1 MEGSTEKPR
10 DETSPSLH
18 QVLALEPKGEW
29 AFLGLVFTWE
39 GASRAPQGPKGS
51 DFSIHS
57 APGSTRLPTGHP
69 HQDLS
74 NCRWFPPLTA
84 TPSPSLCSC
93 LALCLEQVLQALLSQ
108 SPPAEPLGLSHCLRA
123 GHTCCLF
130 LLEGR
135 AWLQG
140 PGPTAQHK
148 PAFKEQ
154 PCEAASAREAESRP
168 NRSPPHQWRLP

>member
-1 MEGSTEKPR
+1 MEGSREKPR

-74 NCRWFPPLTA
+74 NCKWFPPLNRHPLA
-84 TPSPSLCSC
+84 KPLFLPRSLPGAGPSGSLVTVTTSRASRPLPLSEGWPHLLPFPPGGQS
-93 LALCLEQVLQALLSQ
+93 LAAG
-108 SPPAEPLGLSHCLRA
+108 ARSHC
-123 GHTCCLF
+123 
-130 LLEGR
+130 
-135 AWLQG
+135 
-140 PGPTAQHK
+140 PAQT
-148 PAFKEQ
+148 
-154 PCEAASAREAESRP
+154 S
-168 NRSPPHQWRLP
+168 L